1 MLFRS
6 PNRLL
11 LPNLVL
17 RRPDL
22 ERRHHDLFDAFKHLR
37 NSHLRLVRYFRLAV
51 HHLDPKLLDGGRGGV
66 LLRTGEERSRV
77 RRISVAVDKGSYAL
91 VGKVGGVEEG
101 VDNELLLGKVG
112 GRGVAEEGAV
122 ERRRLG
128 RGVGEQL

>member
-1 MLFRS
+1 M
-6 PNRLL
+6 
-11 LPNLVL
+11 
-17 RRPDL
+17 
-22 ERRHHDLFDAFKHLR
+22 
-37 NSHLRLVRYFRLAV
+37 
-51 HHLDPKLLDGGRGGV
+51 
-66 LLRTGEERSRV
+66 